1 MRECQAQQAVRC
13 PLRNSKMKNSSSFLM
28 GVSSG
33 VNKQINGCAQ
43 RAIIFSLISYF
54 IFKSASA
61 SMITTDYGR
70 WTVVFYLGIIQ
81 VQSSISKSID

>member
-1 MRECQAQQAVRC
+1 MPSAA
-13 PLRNSKMKNSSSFLM
+13 SSAMPTQKFENEKQFFVFD
-28 GVSSG
+28 GCVSSG